1 MPKKTTSRKR
11 KATRK
16 NAFRGSLTKAA
27 AGILLVAAMVAL
39 CLLAIRLFAPP
50 HRSLAPPKSTRV
62 RPAVKAPTPP
72 RPVPAPVPE
81 FEIFPEK
88 EPLEKKPAKRPVP
101 ALPKVAIIIDDL
113 GYDRKMA
120 EKFIFLG
127 VPLTVALLPHSP
139 QQKNI
144 ARLAKENGLET
155 MLHLPMEPVEYPH
168 VDPGPGT
175 LLTSMPADELIRR
188 LKDNLD
194 SVPDIKGVNNH
205 MGSKMTTAAPQMNQ
219 IFSVLKERK
228 LFFIDSR
235 TTIDTVCR
243 SSAKLFQLPFGQRDV
258 FLDHEPTA
266 GFIRKQIRQ
275 LIRIAQ
281 RNGAAVGIGHP
292 HRTTYRIL
300 HEMLPELQG
309 EVQLVP
315 ASEVV
320 RQIG

>member
-11 KATRK
+11 KSNRK
-16 NAFRGSLTKAA
+16 KAFQGSLTKAV
-27 AGILLVAAMVAL
+27 AGIVLVAVVVAI
-39 CLLAIRLFAPP
+39 CMLAIRLLAPP
-50 HRSLAPPKSTRV
+50 HRSPGPPKSAKV
-62 RPAVKAPTPP
+62 QPAVKTPVRP
-72 RPVPAPVPE
+72 HPVPAPVPD
-81 FEIFPEK
+81 FEIFPET
-88 EPLEKKPAKRPVP
+88 EPPKKKPAQRPVP

-127 VPLTVALLPHSP
+127 VPLTVAVLPHSP

-155 MLHLPMEPVEYPH
+155 MLHLPMEPIEYPQ

-175 LLTSMPADELIRR
+175 LLTSMLPDDLIRS

-205 MGSKMTTAAPQMNQ
+205 MGSKMTAAAPQMNQ
-219 IFSVLKERK
+219 IFSVLKERR

-235 TTIDTVCR
+235 TTNDTVCR

-266 GFIRKQIRQ
+266 GFVRKQIRL

-281 RNGAAVGIGHP
+281 RNGTAVGIGHP
-292 HRTTYRIL
+292 HRTTYRTL
-300 HEMLPELQG
+300 REMLPELQ
-309 EVQLVP
+309 EKVRLVP

-320 RQIG
+320 QQIG